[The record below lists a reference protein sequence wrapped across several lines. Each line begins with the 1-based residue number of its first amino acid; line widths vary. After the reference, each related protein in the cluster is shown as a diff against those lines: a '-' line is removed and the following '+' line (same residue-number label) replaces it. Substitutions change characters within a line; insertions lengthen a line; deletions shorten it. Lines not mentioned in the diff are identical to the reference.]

1 MERGLLWLPTLA
13 VFIWLA
19 RLGYREYRQIE
30 AARTWA
36 AGGER
41 WKYDI
46 YAVIRYQ
53 DRQLAWGKP
62 AVGKDP
68 TDIQRVNLDRIDRVE
83 LVMDDKAIDLADI
96 PTRGKSIAVKLYL
109 NSPAETAS
117 IPFTSSSIAAEWVEF
132 LSLPIPKP

>member
-68 TDIQRVNLDRIDRVE
+68 TDIQQVNLDRIDRVE
-83 LVMDDKAIDLADI
+83 LVMDDKAI
-96 PTRGKSIAVKLYL
+96 YL